1 MSFRK
6 RFPILAALL
15 AGLAL
20 LSAPVTAIAQASA
33 QTSAQA
39 RVGASAP
46 LNYRL
51 DAGSS
56 DVTARVAFFGL
67 ASKTARFPRME
78 GAVQIVPGAPERAVI
93 DVTFDA
99 KAIEAPDETTLKRL
113 RGEKFFWVERYPTIR
128 FIGRS
133 LTMTS
138 PTQGRVTGDL
148 TARGVTRRETLAV
161 KFTSDPAKAGRG
173 AVSFTGEMEI
183 NRRDYGMDSYQ
194 LIVGNTVKIKLNAR
208 MVPG

>member
-1 MSFRK
+1 MPLKNLTS
-6 RFPILAALL
+6 ICAAMV
-15 AGLAL
+15 ASLAL
-20 LSAPVTAIAQASA
+20 LFAPVIADAQSAAPNSA
-33 QTSAQA
+33 Q
-39 RVGASAP
+39 VGAP

-51 DAGSS
+51 DASAS
-56 DVTARVAFFGL
+56 NVSARVAFFGL
-67 ASKTARFPRME
+67 SSKTARFPRME

-128 FIGRS
+128 FVGRS

-161 KFTSDPAKAGRG
+161 KFASDPTKAGRG
-173 AVSFTGEMEI
+173 PVSFTGNMEI

-194 LIVGNTVKIKLNAR
+194 LVVGNTVKIQLNAR
-208 MVPG
+208 MVPR